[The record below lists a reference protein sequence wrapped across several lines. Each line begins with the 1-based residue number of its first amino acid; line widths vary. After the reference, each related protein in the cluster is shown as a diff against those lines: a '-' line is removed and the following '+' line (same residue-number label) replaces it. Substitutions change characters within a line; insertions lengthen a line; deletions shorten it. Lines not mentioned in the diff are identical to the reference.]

1 MFVPTAYDAPPDL
14 RVGLNFYER
23 RKKFLFAG
31 CLSII
36 YGLNLR
42 AETFLSMICHRIRDR
57 GLNSYPNTC
66 CVIKINATSCWE
78 GLYLSMHIHV
88 GKNPTFVCSGVD
100 FFSFNLPY
108 YQVQTF
114 LHNRHMLYI
123 HRYTYIE

>member
-14 RVGLNFYER
+14 RVGLN
-23 RKKFLFAG
+23 LFAG

-66 CVIKINATSCWE
+66 CVIKINATSC
-78 GLYLSMHIHV
+78 
-88 GKNPTFVCSGVD
+88 
-100 FFSFNLPY
+100 
-108 YQVQTF
+108 
-114 LHNRHMLYI
+114 
-123 HRYTYIE
+123 